1 MFGDSSVRL
10 VSIIVGIIFIIG
22 LLVVANRFG
31 GQIRQRLQN
40 RVANAT
46 VTPTPSPAV
55 FPTNVPASD
64 FGQIVGE
71 TKGGYTYSGS
81 QVKQIPDTGAET
93 VLIPALITMFGIGL
107 KLRKSR

>member
-46 VTPTPSPAV
+46 ITPTPQPSA
-55 FPTNVPASD
+55 FPTQSPPDS

-71 TKGGYTYSGS
+71 TKGDYTYSGS
-81 QVKQIPDTGAET
+81 QVKQIPNTGAET
-93 VLIPALITMFGIGL
+93 IFISALLSMFGIGL